1 MDEAPRREEI
11 ESFSARLEAYFRDI
25 HRRVMVD
32 APICNP
38 ALDVACVGFSAW
50 GDQNLGVLVTPWF
63 MNLVLAPVSSFTG
76 MQSVAFPCGVIE
88 FRLTEL
94 PGFVSMA
101 MCSLFSPM
109 DEFGDQEGAIATA
122 QAALDALHNPRL
134 LDGAPAPEATHAAAD
149 SRRETPAERAEKF
162 RLAEAEQEA
171 PREKLQLDRRAFLL
185 RARSEGGKA
194 SAP

>member
-38 ALDVACVGFSAW
+38 ALDAACVGFSAW

-63 MNLVLAPVSSFTG
+63 MNLVLAPASSAAT
-76 MQSVAFPCGVIE
+76 QSVAFPCGAIE
-88 FRLTEL
+88 FRLSDL
-94 PGFVSMA
+94 PGLGPVA

-109 DEFGDQEGAIATA
+109 QEFAEQAGAIATA
-122 QAALDALHNPRL
+122 QAALDALLDPRL
-134 LDGAPAPEATHAAAD
+134 LDSAPAREAYPAAPD
-149 SRRETPAERAEKF
+149 TRRETPAERAEKF
-162 RLAEAEQEA
+162 RLAEAEQET
-171 PREKLQLDRRAFLL
+171 PKQKLQLDRRAFLL
-185 RARSEGGKA
+185 RGRAEGAKA
-194 SAP
+194 STS